1 MTQLLLSFPSGW
13 RLDIGTVIDDAIN
26 ALSVNGQSFFSAIR
40 DGVLWL
46 LNVVE
51 MGLTLIPW
59 WLAIA
64 LVGLAGYFISKRIR
78 TGILYAAMLF
88 AIGLFGLW
96 DLMLQTLTIV
106 IVSVFF
112 SLLFGFPIGI
122 LISMSRRAER
132 IVRPILD
139 LMQTLPAFVYLV
151 PTIILFSVGKMPAVI
166 ATIIY
171 SIVPIIR
178 MTSHGI
184 RNVDKEVVE
193 ASVSFGA
200 SRMQTLFKV
209 QIPQALPTIMT
220 GVNQTIMMA
229 MSMVVTCA
237 LIGANGLGMEIL
249 VATNRMEVGQALLP
263 GIAIVFLAI
272 LLDRLTQG
280 LIKKEGGKQK

>member
-26 ALSVNGQSFFSAIR
+26 ALSVSGQSFFSAIR

-46 LNVVE
+46 LNIVE

-59 WLAIA
+59 WLFVI
-64 LVGLAGYFISKRIR
+64 LVGVAGYFVTKKIR
-78 TGILYAAMLF
+78 TGVLYAAMLF

-112 SLLFGFPIGI
+112 SLLLGFPIGI
-122 LISMSRRAER
+122 LVSMSRRAER
-132 IVRPILD
+132 IIRPILD

-184 RNVDKEVVE
+184 RNVDREVVE

-200 SRMQTLFKV
+200 SPYADAV
-209 QIPQALPTIMT
+209 
-220 GVNQTIMMA
+220 
-229 MSMVVTCA
+229 
-237 LIGANGLGMEIL
+237 
-249 VATNRMEVGQALLP
+249 
-263 GIAIVFLAI
+263 
-272 LLDRLTQG
+272 
-280 LIKKEGGKQK
+280 